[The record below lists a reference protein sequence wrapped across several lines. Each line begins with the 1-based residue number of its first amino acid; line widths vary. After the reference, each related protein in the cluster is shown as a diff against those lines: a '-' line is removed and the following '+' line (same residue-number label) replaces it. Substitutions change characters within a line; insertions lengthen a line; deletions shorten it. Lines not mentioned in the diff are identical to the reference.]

1 MLQQKE
7 MPCPSEERKL
17 RNCSQ
22 LMHNICSSS
31 ARAELKERG
40 LGCKGS
46 KHRATLAD
54 KVSRGELRYGES
66 ATSWTQKV
74 RQEKEQDTRKGRF
87 CEKTQTRS
95 QEMVDE
101 LVNVSREGENYD
113 MQRTFWTCFGGKKKH
128 LSTKNIHKSK
138 PFIALQVWKETAAEY
153 GFHINAARQK
163 TGRQNKPQNS
173 RMSNRSVPAP
183 VSPHLCRDG
192 PN

>member
-54 KVSRGELRYGES
+54 KVSRES
-66 ATSWTQKV
+66 
-74 RQEKEQDTRKGRF
+74 
-87 CEKTQTRS
+87 
-95 QEMVDE
+95 
-101 LVNVSREGENYD
+101 
-113 MQRTFWTCFGGKKKH
+113 
-128 LSTKNIHKSK
+128 
-138 PFIALQVWKETAAEY
+138 
-153 GFHINAARQK
+153 
-163 TGRQNKPQNS
+163 
-173 RMSNRSVPAP
+173 
-183 VSPHLCRDG
+183 
-192 PN
+192 

>member
-54 KVSRGELRYGES
+54 KVSRGELRYGEP

-87 CEKTQTRS
+87 
-95 QEMVDE
+95 
-101 LVNVSREGENYD
+101 
-113 MQRTFWTCFGGKKKH
+113 
-128 LSTKNIHKSK
+128 
-138 PFIALQVWKETAAEY
+138 
-153 GFHINAARQK
+153 
-163 TGRQNKPQNS
+163 
-173 RMSNRSVPAP
+173 
-183 VSPHLCRDG
+183 
-192 PN
+192 